1 MVRQKAD
8 TDYYVTL
15 FRRQGA
21 GLVGAAPL
29 RMDDTLAA
37 IGEAQH
43 RAQEVA
49 GAIAFGVTG
58 SDAEQAIE
66 ILFRTGDVPDEVP
79 TSPK

>member
-1 MVRQKAD
+1 MARQKAD

-15 FRRQGA
+15 FRRQGD
-21 GLVGAAPL
+21 GLVGVAPL

-58 SDAEQAIE
+58 SDAGQAIE
-66 ILFRTGDVPDEVP
+66 ILFRTGDVPNEVP

>member
-1 MVRQKAD
+1 MARQMAD

-15 FRRQGA
+15 FRLEGDA
-21 GLVGAAPL
+21 LIGAAPL
-29 RMDDTLAA
+29 KMDDTIAA

-58 SDAEQAIE
+58 SDAGPAIE
-66 ILFRTGDVPDEVP
+66 ILFRTGDVPDGVP
-79 TSPK
+79 TFPK